1 MQSATAPFETDYL
14 IIGHGLA
21 GATLAWELRRR
32 GRTVLVLDTV
42 QPDSA
47 SRVAAGLINPVAGK
61 RFALSWR
68 IDELL
73 PAARAFY
80 QTLEAEFGSTFFH
93 ELPILK
99 LFSSVR
105 EQNDVLARSA
115 DNRWG
120 NYVADPAQ
128 PLPAVPGLKQPFG
141 GLELRHGGWVDTE
154 ALLNAL
160 TADGLQKGWLRS
172 ETFAPELLVAEAAG
186 ASYAGWVRARRVVF
200 CEGAAAVRN
209 PWFSWLPITP
219 NQGEVLDV
227 EAPALPTDYVLNRGA
242 YVVPVGAG
250 GRVRVGATY
259 RWPPFALEPTPEARQ
274 ELAERLRELTD
285 VPFQV
290 TGQRVGVR
298 PAVRDRK
305 PLLGVHPQLP
315 TLAVFNGLG
324 SKGVL
329 LAPRMAQLLADVL
342 ENGQE
347 LWPEVNILRY
357 HALYS
362 AAPAAAHPAP

>member
-1 MQSATAPFETDYL
+1 MLPSADLLDADYL

-21 GATLAWELRRR
+21 GALLAWELRQR
-32 GRTVLVLDTV
+32 GQRVLVLDAGL
-42 QPDSA
+42 PNAA

-73 PAARAFY
+73 PAAAATYRA
-80 QTLEAEFGSTFFH
+80 LEAEFGQPFFH

-115 DNRWG
+115 DGRWG
-120 NYVADPAQ
+120 DYVRDPAQ
-128 PLPAVPGLKQPFG
+128 PLPDVPLLKQPFG
-141 GLELRHGGWVDTE
+141 GLVLQHGGWVDTS
-154 ALLNAL
+154 ALLDAL
-160 TADGLQKGWLRS
+160 TADGLQKGWLRA
-172 ETFAPELLVAEAAG
+172 ETFAPELLVAEASG
-186 ASYAGWVRARRVVF
+186 ATYAGRVRVRRVVF

-209 PWFSWLPITP
+209 PWFGWLPITP

-227 EAPALPTDYVLNRGA
+227 EAPTLPTDYVLNRGA
-242 YVVPVGAG
+242 YVVPVGDG

-259 RWPPFALEPTPEARQ
+259 RWPPFAEEPTPEARE
-274 ELAERLRELTD
+274 ELAERLRELTEA
-285 VPFQV
+285 PFRI

-305 PLLGVHPQLP
+305 PLLGLHPQLP
-315 TLAVFNGLG
+315 ALAVFNGLG

-329 LAPRMAQLLADVL
+329 LAPRLAGLLADAL
-342 ENGQE
+342 ENGAE

-357 HALYS
+357 HALYPV
-362 AAPAAAHPAP
+362 APAASVPAP